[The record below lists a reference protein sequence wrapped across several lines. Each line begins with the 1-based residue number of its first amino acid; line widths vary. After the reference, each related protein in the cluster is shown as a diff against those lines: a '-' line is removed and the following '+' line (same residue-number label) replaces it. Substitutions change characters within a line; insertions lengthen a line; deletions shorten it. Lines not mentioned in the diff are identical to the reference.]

1 MVDKNMSDQ
10 MRAERDTLAL
20 SKSPFIMQLYYS
32 LQTATKVY
40 LLCEDMKTKTSMA
53 GGTSE
58 VRVKKEETLELKI
71 YNHRDDLDNPPE
83 GLSVKVE
90 DPDNK
95 DYLYCEFCKS
105 FFLNKCEV
113 HGPPLFIP
121 DTSVPMGVPD
131 RARQTLPPGLEIQ
144 KSSIPD
150 AGLGVFNKGQTVPVG
165 AHIGPCQGEL
175 VNREEARNS
184 GDSSVK

>member
-1 MVDKNMSDQ
+1 MLVTDGASSMVGRDQ
-10 MRAERDTLAL
+10 GLAVRMAAMA
-20 SKSPFIMQLYYS
+20 PQLR
-32 LQTATKVY
+32 
-40 LLCEDMKTKTSMA
+40 EDMKTETSTD
-53 GGTSE
+53 GETSE
-58 VRVKKEETLELKI
+58 ACVKKEETLELKI
-71 YNHRDDLDNPPE
+71 YNYGDDLDSPPE

-95 DYLYCEFCKS
+95 DHFYCEVCKS

-121 DTSVPMGVPD
+121 DTPVPMGVPD

-150 AGLGVFNKGQTVPVG
+150 AGLGVFNKGETVPVG
-165 AHIGPCQGEL
+165 AHFGPCQGEL

-184 GDSSVK
+184 GDSSVSPKQEN